1 MSIPIRANRQ
11 QAWTYAKRSGPA
23 TGRDCQVGLG
33 GFPPVESPGGKSMSH
48 SPGWPRTPVSGS
60 ASWCG
65 SLSTH
70 CHAPGRPSTS
80 ARVTWPMIAEVT
92 SRPAGGHSP
101 AGADRSMSLL
111 AWIHSTP
118 RQEGFHG
125 RSSTA
130 WSPATIRH
138 AQGFMTLITR
148 AGSAVTGRSSL
159 RRPARRR
166 SCWRTFPGA
175 PRNTCRWRIARPA
188 ARCRRGRRRG

>member
-1 MSIPIRANRQ
+1 MSIPMRANRQ
-11 QAWTYAKRSGPA
+11 QARTYAKRSGPA
-23 TGRDCQVGLG
+23 TGRDFQASLG
-33 GFPPVESPGGKSMSH
+33 AFPPVESLGGKSMSH
-48 SPGWPRTPVSGS
+48 RPGCPRTPVTGL

-65 SLSTH
+65 SVSTH
-70 CHAPGRPSTS
+70 RHAPGRPSTS
-80 ARVTWPMIAEVT
+80 ARLTWPMIAEVT

-118 RQEGFHG
+118 RQEGFQG

-148 AGSAVTGRSSL
+148 AGSAVTARSSL
-159 RRPARRR
+159 RRPARGR
-166 SCWRTFPGA
+166 SRWRAFPGA
-175 PRNTCRWRIARPA
+175 RRNTCRWCMARPA
-188 ARCRRGRRRG
+188 GRRRRGRRP